1 MGSRCSL
8 RSMSRASLKHIW
20 RGLGLV
26 LCGFAALT
34 ACSSPSKLD
43 QEPRITLVNL
53 QPVQIQLLEQRYL
66 ATIRIQNPN
75 PVALP
80 IRGLD
85 YAISI
90 NGSQFAEGVSN
101 QRITIPAYGEK
112 TMDLGVTSTIIKLL
126 GQIRGFSKNYG
137 TVTYGISGTLGIDG
151 LSHGVPFKRD
161 GEINLDFERP
171 PQGRS
176 A

>member
-1 MGSRCSL
+1 MSL
-8 RSMSRASLKHIW
+8 S
-20 RGLGLV
+20 
-26 LCGFAALT
+26 LCGFAVLT
-34 ACSSPSKLD
+34 ACSSLNTLE

-80 IRGLD
+80 IHGLD

-90 NGSQFAEGVSN
+90 NGSQFADGVSN

-112 TMDLGVTSTIIKLL
+112 TIELGVTSTIIKLL
-126 GQIRGFSKNYG
+126 DQIRRFSENNG
-137 TVTYGISGTLGIDG
+137 AVTYGISGTLGIDG
-151 LSHGVPFKRD
+151 LSHGVPFKRN
-161 GEINLDFERP
+161 GEIDLDFDRP

>member
-1 MGSRCSL
+1 
-8 RSMSRASLKHIW
+8 MSCTSLKHLW
-20 RGLGLV
+20 LGLSLS
-26 LCGFAALT
+26 LCGFAVLT
-34 ACSSPSKLD
+34 ACSSLNTLE

-80 IRGLD
+80 IHGLD

-90 NGSQFAEGVSN
+90 NGSQFADGVSN

-112 TMDLGVTSTIIKLL
+112 TIELGVTSTIIKLL
-126 GQIRGFSKNYG
+126 DQIRRFSENNG
-137 TVTYGISGTLGIDG
+137 AVTYGISGTLGIDG
-151 LSHGVPFKRD
+151 LSHGVPFKRN
-161 GEINLDFERP
+161 GEIDLDFDRP